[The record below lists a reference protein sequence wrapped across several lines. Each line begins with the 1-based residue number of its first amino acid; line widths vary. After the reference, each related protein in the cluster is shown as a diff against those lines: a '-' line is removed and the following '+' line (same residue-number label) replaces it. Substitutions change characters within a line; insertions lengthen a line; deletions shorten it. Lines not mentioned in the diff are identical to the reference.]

1 MSLASVARQRES
13 ELGRQRQPFS
23 ERLAQAIPFH
33 YAAIAPA
40 LIATA
45 AVILV
50 PLVYSVGLSLYHFV
64 LTDPRNVRFDGLAN
78 YAHAFSDPSFFGSLQ
93 TTVVYGAVTVSVEF
107 GLGMVFAL
115 VVHNLTWGQGVVRTA
130 MLIPMFLT
138 PAVVAFMWRFLLHPE
153 LGIVDYLLS
162 QVGLGRPVWL
172 GDPRLALL
180 SVILVDIWRNTPF
193 VFLVLLAGMQSL
205 PGELYEAAA
214 VDGASAAQRFWGV
227 TLPLLKP
234 LILVALIIRTMDAVR
249 EFDTIFI
256 MTGGGPGN
264 ATETIALATYRYS
277 FRNYD
282 MGLGSAV
289 SYIIFGVVFFVGL
302 YFVRQ
307 MRRAQTS

>member
-1 MSLASVARQRES
+1 MGLASVARERQSRV
-13 ELGRQRQPFS
+13 GRRQPLA
-23 ERLAQAIPFH
+23 ERAAEVIPFH
-33 YAAIAPA
+33 YAAILPA
-40 LIATA
+40 LIITA
-45 AVILV
+45 AVILG
-50 PLVYSVGLSLYHFV
+50 PLVYSIGVSLYHFV
-64 LTDPRNVRFDGLAN
+64 LTDPRNVHFDGLAN
-78 YAHAFSDPSFFGSLQ
+78 YAHAFSDPSFVGSLQ
-93 TTVVYGAVTVSVEF
+93 TTVVYGVTTVTVEF
-107 GLGMVFAL
+107 GLGMLFAL
-115 VVHNLTWGQGVVRTA
+115 VVHNLTSGQGVVRTA

-172 GDPRLALL
+172 GDPKLALV
-180 SVILVDIWRNTPF
+180 SVVLVDIWRNTPF

-214 VDGASAAQRFWGV
+214 MDGASPAQRFWGV

-289 SYIIFGVVFFVGL
+289 SYIIFAVVFVLSIF
-302 YFVRQ
+302 FVRQ
-307 MRRAQTS
+307 MQRARIT